1 MNKLA
6 VRKLFWKIVNEIEG
20 CCDTV
25 IKNYKGVVIEKGM
38 GLSNGY
44 SILYNLDEGT
54 LKICDDKFNAIN
66 TFTEESEILLVLK
79 DLFEEIEL

>member
-1 MNKLA
+1 MNKVE

-25 IKNYKGVVIEKGM
+25 VKNSAGVVVEKGM

-44 SILYNLDEGT
+44 SIMYNLDEGT
-54 LKICDDKFNAIN
+54 LKVCDAEFNAIT
-66 TFTEESEILLVLK
+66 TFTEDNETLLVLK
-79 DLFEEIEL
+79 DLFEALEI